1 MADIVRPGLEGVIA
15 GETSICAVRAEE
27 GKLIYRGYDVHMLA
41 EQATF
46 EEVAYLLLYR
56 RLPNKAE
63 FAAFDKELKANREL
77 PPGVMDILR
86 SFPSQVPPM
95 DSLRA
100 AVAALSLFDP
110 DRRDDSPEANLRKA
124 IRLLAR
130 MSTLVAALHR
140 ISEGGEVFL
149 PNQNLSHAANF
160 LYMLRGESPD
170 DFEARVLEVT
180 LILYAEHEF
189 NASTFT
195 ARVVA
200 STLSD
205 LYGAIVA
212 AMAALKG
219 PLHGGANEKAMEVL
233 LEIGD
238 ANRAESWLLNALK
251 EKKRIMGFGHRIYKK
266 ADSRVELAKKWGGML
281 AERKKDENWHA
292 ICRTVESV
300 MRREKNL
307 FPNVDFYSAP
317 IYYLMGI
324 PVPLY
329 TPLFAC
335 SRVVGW
341 CAHVMEQ
348 WGKNRLFRPNSL
360 YVGPE
365 SLNFIPLEERNP

>member
-27 GKLIYRGYDVHMLA
+27 GKLIYRGYDVHVLA
-41 EQATF
+41 EEATF
-46 EEVAYLLLYR
+46 EEVAHLLLYR
-56 RLPNKAE
+56 RLPGKAE
-63 FAAFDKELKANREL
+63 LQAFDKELKANREL
-77 PPGVMDILR
+77 PQGVLDILR
-86 SFPSQVPPM
+86 SFPTQAPAM

-100 AVAALSLFDP
+100 AVAVLGLFDP
-110 DRRDDSPEANLRKA
+110 DQGDDSAEVNLRKA
-124 IRLLAR
+124 TRLLAR

-140 ISEGGEVFL
+140 ISEGRDVVP
-149 PNQNLSHAANF
+149 PNPSLSHAANF
-160 LYMLRGESPD
+160 LYMLRGKSPD
-170 DFEARVLEVT
+170 DFEPHVVEVT
-180 LILYAEHEF
+180 LIVYAEHEF

-238 ANRAESWLLNALK
+238 ANRAESWVLNALK

-266 ADSRVELAKKWGGML
+266 ADSRVELAKKWGEML
-281 AERKKDENWHA
+281 AERKKEKNWHA
-292 ICRTVESV
+292 ICRTVEDV

-335 SRVVGW
+335 SRVAGW

-348 WGKNRLFRPNSL
+348 REKNRLFRPNSL
-360 YVGPE
+360 YIGPE
-365 SLNFIPLEERNP
+365 GLNFLPLVERKS